1 MLPSYQNSKD
11 LLVNIT
17 ENKLYSKLIEQ
28 LNKDF
33 RLANFDFHL
42 SENNTPLALKEE
54 LKKAVKNLILNDF
67 NTYNALLYIVDVSE
81 ESIKKIESSDD
92 DIYSEHIVFLILKR
106 IWKKVWFRAKY
117 NN

>member
-1 MLPSYQNSKD
+1 MLPSYQNSAD
-11 LLVNIT
+11 LLVNVT

-33 RLANFDFHL
+33 HLANFDFHL
-42 SENNTPLALKEE
+42 SENSTPLTLKEE
-54 LKKAVKNLILNDF
+54 LKKVVKNLLLTNF

-92 DIYSEHIVFLILKR
+92 DIYSEQIVFLLLKR

-117 NN
+117 SS

>member
-1 MLPSYQNSKD
+1 MLPSYQNSTD
-11 LLVNIT
+11 LLVNVT

-33 RLANFDFHL
+33 SLANFDFHL
-42 SENNTPLALKEE
+42 SENSTPLALKEE
-54 LKKAVKNLILNDF
+54 LKKAVKNLILTDF
-67 NTYNALLYIVDVSE
+67 NTYHTLLYIVDVSE
-81 ESIKKIESSDD
+81 ESIKKIESSDV

-117 NN
+117 SS